1 MFNNVGDP
9 GHAGVRIGWVA
20 GILFCMGFLVGM
32 SVMEVVLIMV
42 VMIGLVIMVVCM
54 YVSIVRHISGHLM
67 VMDLSLMVVMVPRR
81 FVVVAMFMMVISML
95 VMLCVVMYMLL
106 QIHIHALLFLSV
118 DRHFHMRSGNP
129 ALHSRFCLNR
139 KSRQPHLI
147 HCL

>member
-1 MFNNVGDP
+1 MMV
-9 GHAGVRIGWVA
+9 WVA
-20 GILFCMGFLVGM
+20 GMLFCVDFLVGM

-42 VMIGLVIMVVCM
+42 VMIGLVIMVICM
-54 YVSIVRHISGHLM
+54 YVSIVRHISGH
-67 VMDLSLMVVMVPRR
+67 LMVVMVPRR

-95 VMLCVVMYMLL
+95 VMLCVVVYMLL

-118 DRHFHMRSGNP
+118 DRYLHMRSGDP

-139 KSRQPHLI
+139 ESRQTHLI

>member
-1 MFNNVGDP
+1 MMV
-9 GHAGVRIGWVA
+9 WVA
-20 GILFCMGFLVGM
+20 GMLFCVDFLVGM

-67 VMDLSLMVVMVPRR
+67 VMDLSLMVVMVPRL
-81 FVVVAMFMMVISML
+81 FVVVVAMFVMIM
-95 VMLCVVMYMLL
+95 VMLLCMVVYMLL

-118 DRHFHMRSGNP
+118 DRHLHMRSGNP

-139 KSRQPHLI
+139 ESRQPHLI

>member
-1 MFNNVGDP
+1 MFNNVGDTV
-9 GHAGVRIGWVA
+9 HAGVMMVWVA

-42 VMIGLVIMVVCM
+42 VMIGLVIMVM
-54 YVSIVRHISGHLM
+54 G
-67 VMDLSLMVVMVPRR
+67 LSLMVVMVPRR

-95 VMLCVVMYMLL
+95 VMLCVVVYMLL

-118 DRHFHMRSGNP
+118 DRYLHMRSGDP

-139 KSRQPHLI
+139 ESRQTHLI

>member
-1 MFNNVGDP
+1 MMV
-9 GHAGVRIGWVA
+9 WVA

-32 SVMEVVLIMV
+32 SVME

-67 VMDLSLMVVMVPRR
+67 VMGLSLMVVMVPCL

-95 VMLCVVMYMLL
+95 VMLCVVVYMLL

-118 DRHFHMRSGNP
+118 DRHLHMRSGDP

-139 KSRQPHLI
+139 KSRQTHLI

>member
-1 MFNNVGDP
+1 MMV
-9 GHAGVRIGWVA
+9 WVA
-20 GILFCMGFLVGM
+20 GMLFCVDFLVGM

-67 VMDLSLMVVMVPRR
+67 VMDLSLMVVMVPRL
-81 FVVVAMFMMVISML
+81 FVVVVAMFVMIMVML
-95 VMLCVVMYMLL
+95 LCVVVYMLL

-118 DRHFHMRSGNP
+118 DRHLHMRSGDP

-139 KSRQPHLI
+139 ESRQTHLI

>member
-1 MFNNVGDP
+1 MMV
-9 GHAGVRIGWVA
+9 WVA
-20 GILFCMGFLVGM
+20 GILFCMSFLVGM

-67 VMDLSLMVVMVPRR
+67 VMGLSLMVVMVPRR
-81 FVVVAMFMMVISML
+81 FVVVAMFVMIMVML
-95 VMLCVVMYMLL
+95 LCVVVYMLL

-118 DRHFHMRSGNP
+118 DRHLHMRSSNP

-139 KSRQPHLI
+139 ESRHPHLI

>member
-1 MFNNVGDP
+1 MMV
-9 GHAGVRIGWVA
+9 WVA
-20 GILFCMGFLVGM
+20 GMLFCVDFLVGM

-67 VMDLSLMVVMVPRR
+67 VMDLSLMVVMVPRL
-81 FVVVAMFMMVISML
+81 FVVVVAMFVMIMVML
-95 VMLCVVMYMLL
+95 LCVVVYMLL

-118 DRHFHMRSGNP
+118 DRYLHMRSGDP

-139 KSRQPHLI
+139 ESRQTHLI

>member
-1 MFNNVGDP
+1 MMV
-9 GHAGVRIGWVA
+9 WVA

-81 FVVVAMFMMVISML
+81 FVVVALFMIVISML
-95 VMLCVVMYMLL
+95 VML
-106 QIHIHALLFLSV
+106 
-118 DRHFHMRSGNP
+118 
-129 ALHSRFCLNR
+129 
-139 KSRQPHLI
+139 
-147 HCL
+147 

>member
-1 MFNNVGDP
+1 MMV
-9 GHAGVRIGWVA
+9 WVA
-20 GILFCMGFLVGM
+20 GILFCMSFLVGM

-67 VMDLSLMVVMVPRR
+67 VMGLSLMVVMVPRR

-95 VMLCVVMYMLL
+95 VMLCVVVYMLL
-106 QIHIHALLFLSV
+106 QIHIHALLFLTV

-129 ALHSRFCLNR
+129 ALPSRFCLNR
-139 KSRQPHLI
+139 KSRQTHLL

>member
-1 MFNNVGDP
+1 MFNNVCDP
-9 GHAGVRIGWVA
+9 GHAGVMMVWVA

-67 VMDLSLMVVMVPRR
+67 VVMVPRR

-95 VMLCVVMYMLL
+95 VMLCVVVYMLL
-106 QIHIHALLFLSV
+106 QIHIHALLFLTV

-129 ALHSRFCLNR
+129 ALHSRFCLNTE
-139 KSRQPHLI
+139 SRQTHLI

>member
-1 MFNNVGDP
+1 MS
-9 GHAGVRIGWVA
+9 
-20 GILFCMGFLVGM
+20 FLVGM

-67 VMDLSLMVVMVPRR
+67 VMGLSLMVVMVPRR
-81 FVVVAMFMMVISML
+81 FVVVAMFVMIMVML
-95 VMLCVVMYMLL
+95 LCVVVYMLL

-118 DRHFHMRSGNP
+118 DRHLHMRSSNP

-139 KSRQPHLI
+139 ESRHPHLI

>member
-1 MFNNVGDP
+1 MMV
-9 GHAGVRIGWVA
+9 WVA
-20 GILFCMGFLVGM
+20 GMLFCVDFLVGM

-95 VMLCVVMYMLL
+95 VMLCVVVYMLL

-118 DRHFHMRSGNP
+118 DRHLHMRSSNP
-129 ALHSRFCLNR
+129 ALHSRFCLN
-139 KSRQPHLI
+139 KESRHPHLI

>member
-1 MFNNVGDP
+1 MS
-9 GHAGVRIGWVA
+9 
-20 GILFCMGFLVGM
+20 FLVGM

-67 VMDLSLMVVMVPRR
+67 VMGLSLMVVMVPRR

-95 VMLCVVMYMLL
+95 VMLCVVVYMLL
-106 QIHIHALLFLSV
+106 QIHIHALLFLTV

-139 KSRQPHLI
+139 KSRQTHLI

>member
-1 MFNNVGDP
+1 MFNNMRNP
-9 GHAGVRIGWVA
+9 GHTCVMMVWVA
-20 GILFCMGFLVGM
+20 GMLFCVDFLVGM

-67 VMDLSLMVVMVPRR
+67 VMDLSLMVVMVPRL
-81 FVVVAMFMMVISML
+81 FVVVVAMFVMIMVML
-95 VMLCVVMYMLL
+95 LCVVVYMLL

-118 DRHFHMRSGNP
+118 DRHLHMRSSNP
-129 ALHSRFCLNR
+129 ALHSRFCLN
-139 KSRQPHLI
+139 KESRHPHLI

>member
-1 MFNNVGDP
+1 MFNNVCDP
-9 GHAGVRIGWVA
+9 GHAGVMMVWVA

-67 VMDLSLMVVMVPRR
+67 VMGLSLMVVMVPRR

-95 VMLCVVMYMLL
+95 VMLCVVVYMLL
-106 QIHIHALLFLSV
+106 QIHIHALLFLTV

-129 ALHSRFCLNR
+129 ALHSRFCLNTE
-139 KSRQPHLI
+139 SRQTHLI
-147 HCL
+147 PCL